1 MEPLFSATKGRKR
14 GWTLQ
19 KWYYT
24 LLAPVYSNVNKPI
37 IQAQTEN
44 HLLIGSFFLILN
56 ALKFKGK

>member
-24 LLAPVYSNVNKPI
+24 LLAPVYSNVDKPI
-37 IQAQTEN
+37 NQAQTEN
-44 HLLIGSFFLILN
+44 HLLIGCFF
-56 ALKFKGK
+56 F